1 MRITEVVQNP
11 RAFSVTAR
19 VQAKGIKSVVR
30 TTVFADTLAQ
40 ARAISI
46 QIFGSEHLV
55 SIQTQSHQGC
65 G

>member
-19 VQAKGIKSVVR
+19 VQAKGIQSIVR

-40 ARAISI
+40 ARAIAS
-46 QIFGSEHLV
+46 QIFGAEQVNSIHL
-55 SIQTQSHQGC
+55 QNRQS
-65 G
+65 

>member
-19 VQAKGIKSVVR
+19 VQAKGIQSIVR

-40 ARAISI
+40 ARAIAS
-46 QIFGSEHLV
+46 QIFGSEHLI
-55 SIQTQSHQGC
+55 SIQSQSQQVC

>member
-1 MRITEVVQNP
+1 VRITEVVQNP

-19 VQAKGIKSVVR
+19 VQAKGLQSVVR

-40 ARAISI
+40 ARAISS

-55 SIQTQSHQGC
+55 SIQTQTMR
-65 G
+65 